1 MLLQKWSPQCW
12 VEGKDHLPRPT
23 GNAPPNAALCA
34 AKLHCCLVVIIT
46 LRTFSAGLLFSQA
59 ITSLTEAC
67 GYALP
72 LLNFNRSS
80 SAHQTNMSRSFQ
92 MVWHTI
98 CGVDPPGT
106 SATPPAFYLPQTCSR
121 CTVWL
126 SRSLMK
132 SKLDWPQSVLP
143 SSYTTTE
150 WSKAFYYSKW
160 LTLSLCASASLR
172 PLLVSIVNQ
181 RCSECRPCCMEL
193 LETVITWRHL
203 PENPNFCLTMLL

>member
-23 GNAPPNAALCA
+23 GNALPNAALCA
-34 AKLHCCLVVIIT
+34 AKLHCCLVVIMT

-59 ITSLTEAC
+59 IASLTKAC
-67 GYALP
+67 GYASLS
-72 LLNFNRSS
+72 LNFNRSS
-80 SAHQTNMSRSFQ
+80 SAHETSMSRSFQ

-132 SKLDWPQSVLP
+132 SQLDWPQSVLP
-143 SSYTTTE
+143 SSYMVKSFPLFQVINFIFVCL
-150 WSKAFYYSKW
+150 SKFEAPFGLYSKW
-160 LTLSLCASASLR
+160 KMFWMSA
-172 PLLVSIVNQ
+172 LLYGAFWQLWSPEDTYLKIQ
-181 RCSECRPCCMEL
+181 IFAWPC
-193 LETVITWRHL
+193 
-203 PENPNFCLTMLL
+203 FCNM